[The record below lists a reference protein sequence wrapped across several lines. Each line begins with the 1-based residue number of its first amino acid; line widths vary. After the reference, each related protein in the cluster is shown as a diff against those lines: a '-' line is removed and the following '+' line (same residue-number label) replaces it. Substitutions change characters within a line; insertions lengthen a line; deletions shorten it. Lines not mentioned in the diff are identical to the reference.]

1 MALPVVSIV
10 GRPNVGKSSILNI
23 LAKSR
28 ISIVE
33 DTPGVTRDRVSAMIE
48 MDGKYFEMVDTGGY
62 GIEDHDNLTTHVEE
76 QIQSAIL
83 KSDVVLFVCDIRTG
97 LLPLDIKVAQLLRKE
112 KLNVILVLNKCDSPE
127 MDNAAGEFYKLGFGE
142 PLCLSALHARHRQEL
157 VEEIFDR
164 LEGMDTSRPEQE
176 IMKIAVVGKR
186 NVGKSTF
193 INSLAGENRV
203 IVSDVAG
210 TTRDA
215 VDIRFVKDDRTFV
228 IIDTAGVR
236 KKNKMN
242 DANGIEF
249 YSYTR
254 AIHAIRRADVSLF
267 FVDSTSPISQ
277 VDKKL
282 ARFIIDNHKP
292 VIIVVNKWDL
302 AKDRASTEA
311 YAEYFDKVLPGLNFA
326 PICFITAKEDKNVDS
341 LIDLTSNI
349 FKQARTKVGTG
360 KINKAI
366 KIITEDRAPSSRK
379 KVGIPRIYYGT
390 QVSINPPTL
399 VLFVNDTERIDENYQ
414 RFFMNRLRE
423 IMPWSEV
430 PVRLILRDRNEKVD
444 EKFDF
449 DDVRDLVG
457 SISEQDYNQQKADIS
472 FIDDTEN
479 SDSNKANAN
488 NLNFLETGYVEDD
501 DDDDYDFNDDDF
513 DYETEKGRHEG
524 F

>member
-1 MALPVVSIV
+1 MALPVVAIV
-10 GRPNVGKSSILNI
+10 GRPNVGKSSLLNI
-23 LAKSR
+23 LAKER

-33 DTPGVTRDRVSAMIE
+33 DTPGVTRDRVSAIIE

-62 GIEDHDNLTTHVEE
+62 GIEDHDNLTAHVED
-76 QIQSAIL
+76 QIQSALL
-83 KSDVVLFVCDIRTG
+83 KSDVVLFVCDVRTG

-112 KLNVILVLNKCDSPE
+112 KLNVILVLNKCDSPDL
-127 MDNAAGEFYKLGFGE
+127 DNTAGEFYKLGFGE
-142 PLCLSALHARHRQEL
+142 PLCISALHARHRQEL
-157 VEEIFDR
+157 VESVLER
-164 LEGMDTSRPEQE
+164 LEDLDTSKPEE
-176 IMKIAVVGKR
+176 EVMKIAVVGKR

-215 VDIRFVKDDRTFV
+215 VDIRFVKDSRTFV
-228 IIDTAGVR
+228 VIDTAGVR

-254 AIHAIRRADVSLF
+254 SVQAIRRADVSLF
-267 FVDSTSPISQ
+267 FVDSTAPISQ

-302 AKDRASTEA
+302 AKDKASTDA

-360 KINKAI
+360 RINKAI
-366 KIITEDRAPSSRK
+366 KAITEERAPSARK
-379 KVGIPRIYYGT
+379 KVGMPRIYYGT

-399 VLFVNDTERIDENYQ
+399 VLFVNDPEKIDENYQ
-414 RFFMNRLRE
+414 RFFINRLRD

-430 PVRLILRDRNEKVD
+430 PLRLIVRARNQKVN

-449 DDVRDLVG
+449 DEVRDLVG
-457 SISEQDYNQQKADIS
+457 SITEQEYIQQKADIQ
-472 FIDDTEN
+472 FIDDTGNGDDAE
-479 SDSNKANAN
+479 DIDMKYIDN
-488 NLNFLETGYVEDD
+488 NYVEDD
-501 DDDDYDFNDDDF
+501 GDDDYEFEDF
-513 DYETEKGRHEG
+513 DYEAEKDRHEG